1 MFNLMC
7 AEVHVHVG
15 PFFNF
20 HTVLSL
26 ALTKGSKTSVNSF
39 SPVVLSC
46 FEASYPQ
53 ILMDQE
59 IML

>member
-1 MFNLMC
+1 MC

-39 SPVVLSC
+39 SPVVLSY